1 MRPIR
6 RGESLSEIVSNHT
19 PTNGSHSFS
28 HSKSGTHSSSLTRAH
43 TAAHTRKQG
52 VFQMVGAITT
62 LGVRCVVRNLCAQ
75 RSEEHTLP
83 SLHGPR
89 ERRREAE
96 SLRNGDAHRARL
108 RSEAPR
114 PRRIAL
120 LHCCFLRCTSKL
132 RGSLSL
138 RRRAERKIC

>member
-1 MRPIR
+1 MAW
-6 RGESLSEIVSNHT
+6 ESPLQSGSKSYSHKRCNARFKGAWRVHT
-19 PTNGSHSFS
+19 PPCPRT
-28 HSKSGTHSSSLTRAH
+28 AH
-43 TAAHTRKQG
+43 TADHRAKQG
-52 VFQMVGAITT
+52 RFGWGRYYYPRRA
-62 LGVRCVVRNLCAQ
+62 LRGPEPLRAQ

-108 RSEAPR
+108 RSEASR
-114 PRRIAL
+114 PRRVAL